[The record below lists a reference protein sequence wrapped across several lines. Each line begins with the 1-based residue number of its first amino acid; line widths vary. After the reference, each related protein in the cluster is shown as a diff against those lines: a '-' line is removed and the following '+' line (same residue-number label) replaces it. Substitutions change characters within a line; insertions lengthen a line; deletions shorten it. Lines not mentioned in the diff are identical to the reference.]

1 MNNKLTPYA
10 MKRTYLF
17 LFVFSL
23 FISGFAQKTVTIKI
37 LETSDVH
44 GSILPFDY
52 INNKPAETSLSQVF
66 TYVKQERAKANQHV
80 LLFDNG
86 DILQGQPTVYYSN
99 FIDSLNQN
107 IVSQVFNFMG
117 YNAASVGNHDIEA
130 GPRVYNKVRKELG
143 FPWLAANAVNESDG
157 KPYFTPYTTFQ
168 KEGVK
173 IAVLGLITPGIP
185 HWLPKNL
192 WPSIR
197 FESMVTT
204 AKFWV
209 DKIKQDEKPDI
220 IIGLFHSGHDA
231 KYGDQ
236 NPDDLM
242 NENASLT
249 IAQKIPGFDVI
260 LIGHDHDKFIQ
271 KIANTKG
278 DSVLILDP
286 LAGARFISE
295 ATITLQLDKK
305 GKVSSKIVSGK
316 LVDTKNFTPDSEFMD
331 KFNSYSKSVESF
343 VNRKIGDFT
352 ESTSTRDSYFGPSS
366 FIDFIHTAQLNI
378 SKADISFTAPLSFST
393 YIGKG
398 PVYVRDMFK
407 LYKFEN
413 FLYVMNLTGAEIDS
427 YLEYSYSHWYNTMK
441 SGDDHLIKF
450 KLNKDQSLDLR
461 KDGKVQLD
469 NNYYNF
475 DSASGINY
483 TVDVSKPDGD
493 KVTIHSMADGTP
505 FDINKTYRIATSS
518 YRGNGGG
525 GHLTKGCGLSP
536 EQLNSRLIFSTD
548 KDIRFYI
555 MKWIEEKKTI
565 TPKSLNLW
573 NIIPADW
580 VKIASERDKELMF
593 GKKE

>member
-1 MNNKLTPYA
+1 MRKLFF
-10 MKRTYLF
+10 F
-17 LFVFSL
+17 LLAFPF

-44 GSILPFDY
+44 GSVFPFDY
-52 INNKPAETSLSQVF
+52 INNRPAEASLAQVY
-66 TYVKQERAKANQHV
+66 TYVKQERANANQHV

-86 DILQGQPTVYYSN
+86 DILQGQPTVYFSN

-117 YNAASVGNHDIEA
+117 YDAASVGNHDIET
-130 GPRVYNKVRKELG
+130 GPKVYNKVRKELN

-157 KPYFTPYTTFQ
+157 RPYFVPYTTFQ
-168 KEGVK
+168 KDGIK
-173 IAVLGLITPGIP
+173 IVVLGMITPGIP

-192 WPSIR
+192 WPNMR
-197 FESMVTT
+197 FESMVNA
-204 AKFWV
+204 AKYWV
-209 DKIKQDEKPDI
+209 DKIQQQEKPDI

-231 KYGDQ
+231 KYGGQ
-236 NPDDLM
+236 NPDDIL
-242 NENASLT
+242 NENASQL
-249 IAQKIPGFDVI
+249 IAEQVPGFDVI
-260 LIGHDHDKFIQ
+260 LIGHDHDQFNK
-271 KIANTKG
+271 KVVNARG

-286 LAGARFISE
+286 FAGARLISE
-295 ATITLQLDKK
+295 ATIKVNLDQQ
-305 GKVSSKIVSGK
+305 GKVTGKNISGK
-316 LVDTKNFTPDSEFMD
+316 LIDTKTFAPDSAFML
-331 KFNSYSKSVESF
+331 KFSDYSKSVENF
-343 VNRKIGDFT
+343 VNRKIADFT
-352 ESTSTRDSYFGPSS
+352 ESTSTKDSYFGPSS

-413 FLYVMNLTGAEIDS
+413 FLYVMNLTGAEVDS
-427 YLEYSYSHWYNTMK
+427 YLEFSYNLWYNTMK
-441 SGDDHLIKF
+441 SSDDHLIKF
-450 KLNKDQSLDLR
+450 KLNSDQTLDLR
-461 KDGKVQLD
+461 KDGKVQLE

-475 DSASGINY
+475 DSASGVNY
-483 TVDVSKPDGD
+483 TVDASKPDGD

-505 FDINKTYRIATSS
+505 FDLNKTYKIATSS

-548 KDIRFYI
+548 KDIRFYL
-555 MKWIEEKKTI
+555 MKWIEEKKVI

-580 VKIASERDKELMF
+580 VKVASDRDRELMF

>member
-1 MNNKLTPYA
+1 MHKS
-10 MKRTYLF
+10 MKKIFFFLLALSLF
-17 LFVFSL
+17 LT
-23 FISGFAQKTVTIKI
+23 GYTQKAITIKI

-52 INNKPAETSLSQVF
+52 INNKPAEASLAQVF
-66 TYVKQERAKANQHV
+66 TYVKQERANTNQHV

-117 YNAASVGNHDIEA
+117 YNTASVGNHDIET
-130 GPRVYNKVRKELG
+130 GPKVYNKVRKEFD

-157 KPYFTPYTTFQ
+157 KPYFVPYTTFQ

-173 IAVLGLITPGIP
+173 IVVLGLITPGIP

-192 WPSIR
+192 WPKMR
-197 FESMVTT
+197 FESMINS

-209 DKIKQDEKPDI
+209 DKIKQQEKPDI

-231 KYGDQ
+231 KYGGQ
-236 NPDDLM
+236 NPDDTL
-242 NENASLT
+242 NENSSQL
-249 IAQKIPGFDVI
+249 IAQQVPGFDVI
-260 LIGHDHDKFIQ
+260 LIGHDHDQFNKKVVNI
-271 KIANTKG
+271 KG

-295 ATITLQLDKK
+295 ATIKVNLDQQ
-305 GKVSSKIVSGK
+305 GKITSKSISGK
-316 LVDTKNFTPDSEFMD
+316 LIDTKLYAPDSAFMV
-331 KFNSYSKSVESF
+331 KFNDYSKSVETF
-343 VNRKIGDFT
+343 VNRKIADFT
-352 ESTSTRDSYFGPSS
+352 ESTSTKDSYFGPSS
-366 FIDFIHTAQLNI
+366 FIDFIHTAQLSI

-441 SGDDHLIKF
+441 GSEDHLIKF
-450 KLNKDQSLDLR
+450 KLNGDQTLELK
-461 KDGKVQLD
+461 KDGKVQLES
-469 NNYYNF
+469 NYYNF
-475 DSASGINY
+475 DSAAGINY

-493 KVTIHSMADGTP
+493 KVIIHSMADGTP
-505 FDINKTYRIATSS
+505 FDLNKTYRIATSS

-525 GHLTKGCGLSP
+525 GHLSKGCGLSA
-536 EQLNSRLIFSTD
+536 EQINSRLVFSTD
-548 KDIRFYI
+548 KDIRFYL
-555 MKWIEEKKTI
+555 MKWIEEKKVI

-573 NIIPADW
+573 NVIPADW
-580 VKIASERDKELMF
+580 VKIASDRDRALMF
-593 GKKE
+593 GAKQE

>member
-1 MNNKLTPYA
+1 MLQKMRKLFF
-10 MKRTYLF
+10 F
-17 LFVFSL
+17 LLAFPF

-44 GSILPFDY
+44 GSVFPFDY
-52 INNKPAETSLSQVF
+52 INNRPAEASLAQVY
-66 TYVKQERAKANQHV
+66 TYVKQERVNANQHV

-86 DILQGQPTVYYSN
+86 DILQGQPTVYFSN

-117 YNAASVGNHDIEA
+117 YDAASFGNHDIET
-130 GPRVYNKVRKELG
+130 GPKVYNKVRKELN
-143 FPWLAANAVNESDG
+143 FPWLAANAVNETDG
-157 KPYFTPYTTFQ
+157 KPYFAPYTTFQ
-168 KEGVK
+168 KDGIK

-192 WPSIR
+192 WPNMR
-197 FESMVTT
+197 FESMVNA
-204 AKFWV
+204 AKYWV
-209 DKIKQDEKPDI
+209 DKIQQQEKPDI

-231 KYGDQ
+231 KYGGQ
-236 NPDDLM
+236 NPDDIL
-242 NENASLT
+242 NENASQL
-249 IAQKIPGFDVI
+249 IAEQVPGFDVI
-260 LIGHDHDKFIQ
+260 LIGHDHDQFNK
-271 KIANTKG
+271 KVVNARG

-286 LAGARFISE
+286 FAGARLISE
-295 ATITLQLDKK
+295 ATIKVNLDQQ
-305 GKVSSKIVSGK
+305 GKVTGKNISGK
-316 LVDTKNFTPDSEFMD
+316 LIDTKTFAPDSAFML
-331 KFNSYSKSVESF
+331 KFSDYSKSVESF
-343 VNRKIGDFT
+343 VNRKIADFT
-352 ESTSTRDSYFGPSS
+352 ESTSTKDSYFGPSS

-378 SKADISFTAPLSFST
+378 SNADISFTAPLSFST

-413 FLYVMNLTGAEIDS
+413 FLYVMNLTGAEVDS
-427 YLEYSYSHWYNTMK
+427 YLEYSYSLWYNTMK
-441 SGDDHLIKF
+441 SSDDHLIKF
-450 KLNKDQSLDLR
+450 KLNSDQTLDLR
-461 KDGKVQLD
+461 KDGKAQLE

-483 TVDVSKPDGD
+483 TVDASKPDGD

-505 FDINKTYRIATSS
+505 FDLNKTYKIATSS

-548 KDIRFYI
+548 KDIRFYL
-555 MKWIEEKKTI
+555 MKWIEEKKVI

-580 VKIASERDKELMF
+580 VKVASDRDRELMF

>member
-1 MNNKLTPYA
+1 MLQS
-10 MKRTYLF
+10 MKKFYF
-17 LFVFSL
+17 LLLAFSFFL
-23 FISGFAQKTVTIKI
+23 SGFAQKTVTIKI

-44 GSILPFDY
+44 GSIFPFDF
-52 INNKPAETSLSQVF
+52 INNKPAEASLAQVF
-66 TYVKQERAKANQHV
+66 TYVKQERANTNQHV

-86 DILQGQPTVYYSN
+86 DILQGQPTVYFSN

-117 YNAASVGNHDIEA
+117 YDAASVGNHDIET
-130 GPRVYNKVRKELG
+130 GPKVYNKVRKELN

-157 KPYFTPYTTFQ
+157 KPYFVPYTTFQ
-168 KEGVK
+168 KDGIK
-173 IAVLGLITPGIP
+173 IVVLGMITPGIP

-192 WPSIR
+192 WPNIR
-197 FESMVTT
+197 FESMVNT
-204 AKFWV
+204 ARYWV
-209 DKIKQDEKPDI
+209 SKIQQQEKPDI

-231 KYGDQ
+231 KYGGQ
-236 NPDDLM
+236 NPDDSL
-242 NENASLT
+242 NENASQI
-249 IAQKIPGFDVI
+249 IAEQVPGFDVI
-260 LIGHDHDKFIQ
+260 LIGHDHDQFNTKVV
-271 KIANTKG
+271 NTKG

-286 LAGARFISE
+286 FAGARYISE
-295 ATITLQLDKK
+295 ATIKVNIDQQGRVTSKK
-305 GKVSSKIVSGK
+305 VAGK
-316 LVDTKNFTPDSEFMD
+316 LIDTKRYAPDTAFMV
-331 KFNSYSKSVESF
+331 KFNDYSKSVENF
-343 VNRKIGDFT
+343 VNRKIADFT
-352 ESTSTRDSYFGPSS
+352 ESTSTKDSYFGPSS

-393 YIGKG
+393 YIGQG

-441 SGDDHLIKF
+441 GSEDHLIKF
-450 KLNKDQSLDLR
+450 KTNSDQTLELK
-461 KDGKVQLD
+461 KDGKVQLES
-469 NNYYNF
+469 NYYNF

-505 FDINKTYRIATSS
+505 FDVNKTYRIATSS

-525 GHLTKGCGLSP
+525 GHLTKGCGFSP
-536 EQLNSRLIFSTD
+536 EQLNSRLVFSTD
-548 KDIRFYI
+548 KDIRFYL
-555 MKWIEEKKTI
+555 MKWIEEKKII

-573 NIIPADW
+573 NVIPADW
-580 VKIASERDKELMF
+580 VKVASDRDRILMF
-593 GKKE
+593 GAKQE

>member
-1 MNNKLTPYA
+1 MLQKMRKL
-10 MKRTYLF
+10 YLF
-17 LFVFSL
+17 LLAFSFL
-23 FISGFAQKTVTIKI
+23 ISGFAQKTVTIKI

-44 GSILPFDY
+44 GSVFPFDY
-52 INNKPAETSLSQVF
+52 INNRPAEASLAQVY
-66 TYVKQERAKANQHV
+66 TYVKQERANANQHV

-99 FIDSLNQN
+99 FIDSLNRN
-107 IVSQVFNFMG
+107 IVSQVFNFME
-117 YNAASVGNHDIEA
+117 YDAASVGNHDIET
-130 GPRVYNKVRKELG
+130 GPKVYNKVRKEFD
-143 FPWLAANAVNESDG
+143 FPWLAANAVNETDG
-157 KPYFTPYTTFQ
+157 KPYFAPYTTFQ
-168 KEGVK
+168 KDGIK

-192 WPSIR
+192 WPNMR
-197 FESMVTT
+197 FESMVNA
-204 AKFWV
+204 AKYWV
-209 DKIKQDEKPDI
+209 DKIQQQEKPDI

-231 KYGDQ
+231 RYGGQ
-236 NPDDLM
+236 NPDDIL
-242 NENASLT
+242 NENASQL
-249 IAQKIPGFDVI
+249 IAEQVPGFDVI
-260 LIGHDHDKFIQ
+260 LIGHDHDQFNK
-271 KIANTKG
+271 KVMNARG

-286 LAGARFISE
+286 FAGARLISE
-295 ATITLQLDKK
+295 ATIKVNLDQQ
-305 GKVSSKIVSGK
+305 GKVTGKNISGK
-316 LVDTKNFTPDSEFMD
+316 LIDTKTFAPDSAFML
-331 KFNSYSKSVESF
+331 KFSDYSKSVESF
-343 VNRKIGDFT
+343 VNRKIADFT
-352 ESTSTRDSYFGPSS
+352 ESTSTKDSYFGSSS

-413 FLYVMNLTGAEIDS
+413 FLYVMNLTGAEVDN
-427 YLEYSYSHWYNTMK
+427 YLEYSYSLWYNTMK
-441 SGDDHLIKF
+441 SSDDHLIKF
-450 KLNKDQSLDLR
+450 KLNSDQTLDLR
-461 KDGKVQLD
+461 KDGKAQLE

-483 TVDVSKPDGD
+483 TVDASKPDGD

-505 FDINKTYRIATSS
+505 FDLNKTYKIATSS

-548 KDIRFYI
+548 KDIRFYL
-555 MKWIEEKKTI
+555 MKWIEEKKVI

-580 VKIASERDKELMF
+580 VKVASDRDRELMF